1 MLNRFP
7 RNLDLVLSFEYFLVV
22 RHNTQGNIHVK
33 FNLLDYYNWE
43 NIKVA
48 ADCLSQAADE
58 DVLTLCA
65 DFSFFILKITG

>member
-1 MLNRFP
+1 M
-7 RNLDLVLSFEYFLVV
+7 
-22 RHNTQGNIHVK
+22 K

-48 ADCLSQAADE
+48 ADCLSQAVDE